1 MSQRDAVGGVFSA
14 LLAASG
20 ETLLLI
26 REGHVVRAFG
36 QAALGYDENLPIGKH
51 IAEYAHPDD
60 VPIILEFVEHARDGH
75 QVGGNLRLRAR
86 TGDGGW
92 ALTEASL
99 RDCREDPRLQGF
111 VLRLHLLEPSETAT
125 ASDDGSTEFVAGE
138 VVPQTAPPL
147 EADAEDF
154 AFPSVGGDPSTGAG
168 TLASLAEVVPAA
180 ILATDLHGFVLYSN
194 AATHEMLGQPAD
206 VLSGAGWRTVVH
218 PDDVNEVAR
227 TSLAALH
234 GESRER
240 MFRILHPEG
249 ERWIL
254 GRFAPL
260 RPAERITGLV
270 AAFDDVTTQRAV
282 EHALAHR
289 ATHDPLTELPNR
301 SLLIDRMRG
310 ALGRAARAERAGA
323 RVAVLFLDLD
333 GFKAINDLL
342 GHAHG
347 DRVLVHVA
355 RRLGNAIRPPDT
367 VARLGGDEFVVVCE
381 GLDDDDARHLATRLQ
396 QALALPIESTD
407 PTDEPIATVGASIGI
422 ALVLSTCTPDEALHH
437 ADRAMYRAKQSGPGG
452 VELVSPGD
460 GR

>member
-1 MSQRDAVGGVFSA
+1 MNQRDAMRAEFSA

-26 REGHVVRAFG
+26 RDGHVVRAFG
-36 QAALGYDENLPIGKH
+36 QAALGYDESLPTGGH

-60 VPIILEFVEHARDGH
+60 VPIILEFVEHVRDGH
-75 QVGGNLRLRAR
+75 ELKGDLRLRAR

-92 ALTEASL
+92 ALTEGSI
-99 RDCREDPRLQGF
+99 RDHRDDPNLQG
-111 VLRLHLLEPSETAT
+111 VIIRLRLVDVADAPTADEGDPPLTKRADAAAPSAPA
-125 ASDDGSTEFVAGE
+125 ASDEF
-138 VVPQTAPPL
+138 T
-147 EADAEDF
+147 
-154 AFPSVGGDPSTGAG
+154 FPSAALDPATGAG

-180 ILATDLHGFVLYSN
+180 ILATDLLGFVVYSN
-194 AATHEMLGQPAD
+194 AATHEVLGRPGEE
-206 VLSGAGWRTVVH
+206 LSGAGWRSIVH
-218 PDDVNEVAR
+218 PDDVDEVAR
-227 TSLAALH
+227 TSLAALR

-240 MFRILHPEG
+240 LFRITHPDG

-301 SLLIDRMRG
+301 SLLVDRLRG
-310 ALGRAARAERAGA
+310 ALGRADRSTE
-323 RVAVLFLDLD
+323 RVAVLFIDLD
-333 GFKAINDLL
+333 GFKAINDQL

-347 DRVLVHVA
+347 DRVLVRVA
-355 RRLGNAIRPPDT
+355 QRLSTAIRPPDT

-381 GLDDDDARHLATRLQ
+381 GLDEEGARHLANRLQ
-396 QALALPIESTD
+396 QALALPPQPQDTLD
-407 PTDEPIATVGASIGI
+407 AQVATIGASIGI
-422 ALVLSTCTPDEALHH
+422 ALVLPSTSPEEALHH
-437 ADRAMYRAKQSGPGG
+437 ADHAMYRAKQNGPGG
-452 VELVSPGD
+452 VELVSTTD